1 MRLRMRLLR
10 QFDHAVAFEQD
21 IPEFVVVDDIGMDA
35 ANRLAEQLFTHF
47 G

>member
-21 IPEFVVVDDIGMDA
+21 IPEFVIDDIGMDA